1 MKIPKNP
8 YQSADKLS
16 KRLELAIRAEFHNV
30 AVYPFDELNRA
41 AVQRRVK
48 AMYRRLKDKNLA
60 MFILIAE
67 EVYETLL
74 GEKLG
79 KKQAEKIVNAK
90 LREYNSVTE
99 YVYEK
104 EADRKRDRASEAA
117 RAADTRS
124 QLREVLN
131 RAQRLWV
138 AQMKQYADDIVDATM
153 LKAYRDAGIK
163 RVRWQTQPDE
173 RTCKHC
179 AELHNREFPI
189 DDIPEKPHRG
199 CRCYLLPVE

>member
-1 MKIPKNP
+1 
-8 YQSADKLS
+8 
-16 KRLELAIRAEFHNV
+16 
-30 AVYPFDELNRA
+30 
-41 AVQRRVK
+41 
-48 AMYRRLKDKNLA
+48 MYRRLKDKNLA
-60 MFILIAE
+60 MFILIAQ

-124 QLREVLN
+124 QLREGLN